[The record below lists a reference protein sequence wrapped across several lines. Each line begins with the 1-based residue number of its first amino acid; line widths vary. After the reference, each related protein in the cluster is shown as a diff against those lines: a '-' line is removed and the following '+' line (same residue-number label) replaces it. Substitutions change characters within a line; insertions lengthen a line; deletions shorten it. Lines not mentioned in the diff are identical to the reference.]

1 MYLDTLATTVATQCY
16 HLLHYNLTKI
26 TPELLV
32 NLIYNVQLFYKMVPF
47 HNRELQT
54 FSSWNAG
61 SLQYVLKVFQTLNSM
76 VDCDGSIC

>member
-47 HNRELQT
+47 HNRELQLSPLEMQALYNMYEKW
-54 FSSWNAG
+54 F
-61 SLQYVLKVFQTLNSM
+61 KH
-76 VDCDGSIC
+76 